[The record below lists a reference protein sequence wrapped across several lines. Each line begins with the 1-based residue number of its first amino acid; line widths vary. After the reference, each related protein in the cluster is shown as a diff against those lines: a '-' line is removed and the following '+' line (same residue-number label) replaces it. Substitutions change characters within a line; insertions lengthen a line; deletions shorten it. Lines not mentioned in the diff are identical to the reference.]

1 MPNSLQLYQLQEI
14 DSQLASAQRRLKEI
28 AANLVET
35 EAYKVAKANLKS
47 ADITLKKSSSVVTD
61 LELEVKG
68 LQQKIKQHETR
79 LYGGKLVNPKEASSL
94 QDDIAATKRWLAK
107 REEDLLEAMITL
119 EDNDTLQKQRQ
130 QTFEAEKTQWQT
142 EQSDLLTEQKTLQ
155 TQVVALTDKRAQQIK
170 FMEPDGLTIYEKL
183 RRQKGGVAVT
193 GVENDTCKTCGVM
206 LAYHLIR
213 QAEDDTQ
220 LSFCENCGRIIYLL

>member
-14 DSQLASAQRRLKEI
+14 DSQLASAHRRLKEI
-28 AANLVET
+28 AASLVET

-47 ADITLKKSSSVVTD
+47 ADIALKKTSAIVTD

-68 LQQKIKQHETR
+68 LQQKIKQHEAR

-107 REEDLLEAMITL
+107 REEDLLEAMIEL
-119 EDNDTLQKQRQ
+119 EDVNAIQKQNLQ
-130 QTFEAEKTQWQT
+130 IFEAAKTQWKT
-142 EQSDLLTEQKTLQ
+142 EQADLLAEQKTLQ
-155 TQVVALTDKRAQQIK
+155 AQVETLNHKRTQQIK
-170 FMEPDGLTIYEKL
+170 FMDPDGLTIYEKL

-193 GVENDTCKTCGVM
+193 GVADDTCQTCGVM
-206 LAYHLIR
+206 LVYRLIR
-213 QAEDDTQ
+213 EAEDDTK
-220 LSFCENCGRIIYLL
+220 LSYCENCGRIIYLL